1 MNRDVVIMGV
11 GMHPWGK
18 WMDADF
24 VDYGLVATSAA
35 LKDAGIKLRDVDYIA
50 CGATWF
56 AGVSGFLTGSVMSRS
71 LGWSGVP
78 CATSSNAC
86 ATGGYALDIARQR
99 ILSGASDIVLVIGAE
114 KNPKGFFPPMQS
126 IAREDLDELR
136 FSLIGATNPTYFAME
151 AMRRMHDY
159 GTTEEDLAL
168 VKVKNSKHGKHNQY
182 ARYRQEYT
190 LKEVMESAMVASP
203 LRLLMLPA
211 TSHGGAAIVLAS
223 KKAAKKYTNNPVML
237 ASVGIASHDYPNPHL
252 HLRIAGN
259 SEKNMSRPAKR
270 IEQSA
275 CARAYEEAGIGP
287 EDIDVAEL
295 YDLGSNF
302 ELDYMEFA
310 GLCKPGEADILLR
323 KGETSVGGKIPVNT
337 SGGLSSFG
345 EAIPAQA
352 LQQVIEITWQLR
364 GAAGERQVKGA
375 KVGLTMNLG
384 LEGNCSSSIIRK

>member
-1 MNRDVVIMGV
+1 MDRDVVILGV

-35 LKDAGIKLRDVDYIA
+35 LKDAGIKLRDVDFIS

-56 AGVSGFLTGSVMSRS
+56 AGVSGFLAASVMGRS
-71 LGWSGVP
+71 LGWCGVP

-86 ATGGYALDIARQR
+86 ATGGYALDLARQR
-99 ILSGASDIVLVIGAE
+99 ILSGASDMVLVIGAE

-159 GTTEEDLAL
+159 GTTEEDLAM
-168 VKVKNSKHGKHNQY
+168 VKVKNSKHGKNNAY
-182 ARYRQEYT
+182 ARYRQEFT
-190 LKEVMESAMVASP
+190 LKEVMESPVVASP
-203 LRLLMLPA
+203 LRLMMLPA

-223 KKAAKKYTNNPVML
+223 KKAAKKYTNNPIML
-237 ASVGIASHDYPNPHL
+237 SSVGIASHDYPNTNL
-252 HLRIAGN
+252 HLRIASN
-259 SEKNMSRPAKR
+259 SEKSIPAARR
-270 IEQSA
+270 IERA
-275 CARAYEEAGIGP
+275 VCAKAYEESGVGP
-287 EDIDVAEL
+287 KDIDLAEL
-295 YDLGSNF
+295 YDLGTNF

-310 GLCKPGEADILLR
+310 GLCGPGEADILLR
-323 KGETSVGGKIPVNT
+323 KGETTIGGKMPINT

-364 GAAGERQVKGA
+364 GAAGVRQVQGA

-384 LEGNCSSSIIRK
+384 LEGNCSACIIRK